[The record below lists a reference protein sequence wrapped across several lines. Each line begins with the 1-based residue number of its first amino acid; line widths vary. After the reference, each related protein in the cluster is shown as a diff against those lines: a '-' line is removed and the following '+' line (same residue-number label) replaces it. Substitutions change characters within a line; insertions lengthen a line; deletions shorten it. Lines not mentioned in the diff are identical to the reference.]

1 MLEPVGQYRRAIA
14 ESKRK
19 KSKEDAT
26 TSTPDCPDILQR
38 VTIGINDV
46 TKLLEHDI
54 QSKNKRPNTAVFV
67 CKRDMKPPHLC
78 MHLLSM
84 VPLTSSKIVSLP
96 QGAEIKLAKALGL
109 QRASCIAVDV
119 SHSKDL
125 LLRRYN

>member
-26 TSTPDCPDILQR
+26 TSTPDILQR

-84 VPLTSSKIVSLP
+84 VPLTSTKIVSLP

-119 SHSKDL
+119 SHSNEL
-125 LLRRYN
+125 LLKRYN